1 VNIKD
6 ALSSQFSKENGFAV
20 EHDNDFGSSS
30 NTAPSGT
37 LDSVPYEYT
46 LLGSENVKAAVVGTA
61 GQTLT
66 LG

>member
-1 VNIKD
+1 M
-6 ALSSQFSKENGFAV
+6 FSKEDGFAV
-20 EHDNDFGSSS
+20 ENDNDFGSSE
-30 NTAPSGT
+30 NTAPAGT